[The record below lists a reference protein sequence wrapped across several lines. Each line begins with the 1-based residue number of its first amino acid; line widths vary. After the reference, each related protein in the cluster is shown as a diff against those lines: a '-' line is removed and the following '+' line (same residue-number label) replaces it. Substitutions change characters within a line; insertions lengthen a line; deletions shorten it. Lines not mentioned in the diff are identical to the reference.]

1 MRSILSAVCIMFMVG
16 CVIPPPPEHFDK
28 NIKVTVVLQHKYPF
42 LVEWLGGMTGTV
54 VKGVASASGVP

>member
-1 MRSILSAVCIMFMVG
+1 MFMVG